1 MPNYVLNLIKIPGG
15 NMDGFEKV
23 DLVEAYKM
31 LSGHEPAVLATK
43 GKGLYNLTPYG
54 WFMPMDYEPVTKIIV
69 SSDPAHQAD
78 LNIRSNEEFALC
90 LPKDGEDNAEWIK
103 SCGSISSPTADK
115 FNMFNIEG
123 IKADKI
129 DVMIPANLLSG
140 WIECRLIKV
149 QREGSVDLIF
159 GEAVAAF
166 IKNR

>member
-1 MPNYVLNLIKIPGG
+1 
-15 NMDGFEKV
+15 MDGFEKV

-31 LSGHEPAVLATK
+31 LSGHETAVLATK

-69 SSDPAHQAD
+69 SS
-78 LNIRSNEEFALC
+78 
-90 LPKDGEDNAEWIK
+90 
-103 SCGSISSPTADK
+103 DK